1 MTIKTIST
9 LGVILLS
16 AVAMASGGATESH
29 AQGLRSQG
37 NTGNRGTFRRPPWP
51 ADIPISGIDKI
62 TAKVYSF
69 RYRGHRTM
77 FVVTSEG
84 VIMTDPINPR
94 AAPLLMKEV
103 RKVTDKPIKYMIY
116 SHEHRDHESGG
127 KIFKDAGATVISQE
141 KCAGP
146 LKKNPRAVAPDETFK
161 DRRDIT
167 LGDTTIELYHFGKS
181 HGNCLAIMRLPKQR
195 LAYTVDILTP
205 HSVVFRNIRG
215 DLLGMIKTLKAIQ
228 NMDVDRIVPGHGLK
242 TPSAPLS
249 VAGDALQYLADLRS
263 ETEMAMAKNPDPEAV
278 KKLVDLKKYEKWR
291 NADRF
296 LMQNVEGMMRIIKEG
311 K

>member
-1 MTIKTIST
+1 MTIRNIST
-9 LGVILLS
+9 VAVILVS
-16 AVAMASGGATESH
+16 AYAMVAGGATESF
-29 AQGLRSQG
+29 AQGARGQG
-37 NTGNRGTFRRPPWP
+37 NTGNRGNFRPPPWP
-51 ADIPISGIDKI
+51 DGIPISGIDKI

-69 RYRGHRTM
+69 RFRGHRTM

-103 RKVTDKPIKYMIY
+103 RKITDKPIKYMIY
-116 SHEHRDHESGG
+116 THEHRDHESGG

-167 LGDTTIELYHFGKS
+167 LGDATIELYHFGKS

-205 HSVVFRNIRG
+205 HSVVFRTIRG
-215 DLLGMIKTLKAIQ
+215 DLPGMIKTLKAIQ

-249 VAGDALQYLADLRS
+249 VAGDALRYLADLRS
-263 ETEMAMAKNPDPEAV
+263 ETELAMAKNPDPEAV
-278 KKLVDLKKYEKWR
+278 KKMVDLKKYAKWR
-291 NADRF
+291 NAERF